1 MKRLISLLL
10 CLLLAAC
17 SMNSEKVDLTLSEAV
32 LEQRGKTSK
41 DYEELNFELL
51 HAHFYSAELEN
62 GLTVVLAGDACTNS
76 LGDNSQI
83 HRLEGKLN
91 QLMDGMDQ
99 TMSLEDFSSALPE
112 AVAGVE
118 IGAGTAYYVSDQY
131 AIVLFD
137 SDGNGT
143 QDICLNIAMN
153 QEETIEPDAI
163 AWLSLKTESK

>member
-17 SMNSEKVDLTLSEAV
+17 SMNSEKVNLTLSEAV

-51 HAHFYSAELEN
+51 HAHFYSSELEN
-62 GLTVVLAGDACTNS
+62 GLTVVLAADACTNS
-76 LGDNSQI
+76 LGDNSPI

-91 QLMDGMDQ
+91 QLLDGMDQ

-153 QEETIEPDAI
+153 QEETIEPDAV
-163 AWLSLKTESK
+163 AWLSFETESK

>member
-17 SMNSEKVDLTLSEAV
+17 SMNSEKVNLTLSEAV

-62 GLTVVLAGDACTNS
+62 GLTVVLAADACTNS
-76 LGDNSQI
+76 LGDNSPV

-91 QLMDGMDQ
+91 QLLDGMDQ

-143 QDICLNIAMN
+143 QGICLNIAMN

-163 AWLSLKTESK
+163 AWLSFETESK

>member
-1 MKRLISLLL
+1 MKRWISLLL
-10 CLLLAAC
+10 CLLLVGCAE
-17 SMNSEKVDLTLSEAV
+17 NTEKVNLSLSEAV

-41 DYEELNFELL
+41 DYKELNFELL
-51 HAHFYSAELEN
+51 HSHFYSAQLEN
-62 GLTVVLAGDACTNS
+62 DLTVVLAADDCTNS
-76 LGDNSQI
+76 LGDNSPI

-91 QLMDGMDQ
+91 QLLDGMDQ

-131 AIVLFD
+131 AIVRFD

-143 QDICLNIAMN
+143 QDIRLNIALN
-153 QEETIEPDAI
+153 QDETVEPDAA
-163 AWLSLKTESK
+163 AWLTFETESK

>member
-32 LEQRGKTSK
+32 LEQRVKTSK

-163 AWLSLKTESK
+163 AWLSFETESK

>member
-10 CLLLAAC
+10 CLLLVGCAVD
-17 SMNSEKVDLTLSEAV
+17 SENVNLTLSEAV
-32 LEQRGKTSK
+32 LEQKGKTSK
-41 DYEELNFELL
+41 DYEELHFEFL
-51 HAHFYSAELEN
+51 HAHFYSAEMEN
-62 GLTVVLAGDACTNS
+62 GLTVVLAADACTNS

-91 QLMDGMDQ
+91 QLLDGMDQ

-163 AWLSLKTESK
+163 AWLSFETESK

>member
-17 SMNSEKVDLTLSEAV
+17 SMNSEKVNLTLSEAV

-41 DYEELNFELL
+41 DYEELHFELL

-62 GLTVVLAGDACTNS
+62 GLTVVLAADACTNS
-76 LGDNSQI
+76 LGDNSPV

-91 QLMDGMDQ
+91 QLLDGMDQ

-163 AWLSLKTESK
+163 AWLSFETESK

>member
-17 SMNSEKVDLTLSEAV
+17 SMNSEKVNLTLSEAV

-41 DYEELNFELL
+41 DYEELNFELM

-62 GLTVVLAGDACTNS
+62 GLTVVLAADACTNS

-91 QLMDGMDQ
+91 QLLDGMDQ

-153 QEETIEPDAI
+153 QEETIEPDAV
-163 AWLSLKTESK
+163 AWLSFETESK

>member
-17 SMNSEKVDLTLSEAV
+17 SMNSEKVNLTLSEAV

-62 GLTVVLAGDACTNS
+62 GLTVVLAADACTNS
-76 LGDNSQI
+76 LGDNSPV

-91 QLMDGMDQ
+91 QLLDGMDQ

-112 AVAGVE
+112 AVAGGE

-163 AWLSLKTESK
+163 AWLSFETESK

>member
-1 MKRLISLLL
+1 MKRLISFLL

-17 SMNSEKVDLTLSEAV
+17 SMNSEKVNLTLSEAV

-41 DYEELNFELL
+41 DYKELNCELK
-51 HAHFYSAELEN
+51 HAHFYSAQLEN
-62 GLTVVLAGDACTNS
+62 GLTVVLAADACTNS
-76 LGDNSQI
+76 LGDNSPI

-91 QLMDGMDQ
+91 QLLDGMDQ

-131 AIVLFD
+131 AIVCFD

-143 QDICLNIAMN
+143 QDIRLNIALN
-153 QEETIEPDAI
+153 QDENIEPDAA
-163 AWLSLKTESK
+163 AWLTFETESK

>member
-17 SMNSEKVDLTLSEAV
+17 SMNSEKVNLTLSEAV

-62 GLTVVLAGDACTNS
+62 GLTVVLAADACTNS
-76 LGDNSQI
+76 LGDNSPV

-91 QLMDGMDQ
+91 QLLDGMDQ

-112 AVAGVE
+112 AVTGVE

-163 AWLSLKTESK
+163 AWLSFETESK

>member
-1 MKRLISLLL
+1 MQKQTF
-10 CLLLAAC
+10 
-17 SMNSEKVDLTLSEAV
+17 EKLGESVYTEV
-32 LEQRGKTSK
+32 
-41 DYEELNFELL
+41 
-51 HAHFYSAELEN
+51 LEN

-163 AWLSLKTESK
+163 AWLSFETESK

>member
-17 SMNSEKVDLTLSEAV
+17 SMNSEKVNLTLSEAV

-62 GLTVVLAGDACTNS
+62 GLTVVLAADACTNS

-163 AWLSLKTESK
+163 AWLSFETESK

>member
-17 SMNSEKVDLTLSEAV
+17 SMNSEKVNLTLSEAV

-62 GLTVVLAGDACTNS
+62 GLTVVLAADACTNS

-91 QLMDGMDQ
+91 QLLDGMDQ

-143 QDICLNIAMN
+143 QDICLNIALN
-153 QEETIEPDAI
+153 QEETIEPDAV
-163 AWLSLKTESK
+163 AWLSFETESK

>member
-17 SMNSEKVDLTLSEAV
+17 SMNSEKVNLTLSEAV

-62 GLTVVLAGDACTNS
+62 GLTVVLAADACTKS
-76 LGDNSQI
+76 LGDNSPV

-91 QLMDGMDQ
+91 QLLDGMDQ

-163 AWLSLKTESK
+163 AWLSFETESK

>member
-153 QEETIEPDAI
+153 QEETKAF
-163 AWLSLKTESK
+163 ATLLSQK

>member
-10 CLLLAAC
+10 CLLLVGCAVD
-17 SMNSEKVDLTLSEAV
+17 SEKVNLTLSEAV
-32 LEQRGKTSK
+32 LEQKGKTSK

-51 HAHFYSAELEN
+51 HAHFYSAELEI
-62 GLTVVLAGDACTNS
+62 GLTVGLAADACTNS
-76 LGDNSQI
+76 LGDNSPV

-91 QLMDGMDQ
+91 QLLDGMDQ

-143 QDICLNIAMN
+143 QDICLNIALN
-153 QEETIEPDAI
+153 HEETIEPDAV
-163 AWLSLKTESK
+163 AWLSFETESK

>member
-76 LGDNSQI
+76 LGDISQI

-91 QLMDGMDQ
+91 QLLDGMDQ

-163 AWLSLKTESK
+163 AWLSFETESK

>member
-17 SMNSEKVDLTLSEAV
+17 SMNSEKVNLTLSEAV
-32 LEQRGKTSK
+32 LEQKGKTSK
-41 DYEELNFELL
+41 DYEELDFELL

-62 GLTVVLAGDACTNS
+62 GLTVVLAADACTNS
-76 LGDNSQI
+76 LGDNSPV

-91 QLMDGMDQ
+91 QLLDGMDQ

-131 AIVLFD
+131 DIVLFD
-137 SDGNGT
+137 SDENGT
-143 QDICLNIAMN
+143 QDICLNIALN
-153 QEETIEPDAI
+153 QEETIEPDAV
-163 AWLSLKTESK
+163 AWLSFETESK

>member
-17 SMNSEKVDLTLSEAV
+17 SMNSEKVNLTLSEAV
-32 LEQRGKTSK
+32 LEQKGKTSK
-41 DYEELNFELL
+41 DYEELDFELL

-62 GLTVVLAGDACTNS
+62 GLTVVLAADACTNS
-76 LGDNSQI
+76 LGDNSLV

-163 AWLSLKTESK
+163 AWLSFETESK